1 MQNKGFVRVFAVLL
15 TLVCIFYLSF
25 TIVANKYM
33 TEAESSAGGDRVK
46 LSYYLDSL
54 STEKVWLG
62 YTFKEVREME
72 INLGLDLK
80 GGMNVI
86 LELNV
91 GDVLKSLS
99 GNNNDENFNK
109 ALAAANARSAKG
121 EKDYMNLFAEE
132 YNKVSPNGN
141 LASIFGTFELKDKI
155 NANST
160 NEQVLS
166 VLKGEL
172 ESAISNSFNV
182 LRTRIDR
189 FGVVS
194 PNIQRME
201 QAGRISVELPG
212 IKEPERVRKL
222 LQGSANLEFWE
233 TYENAEI
240 YPALAAANAAL
251 AQASSNDTTTVEV
264 IEETAAT
271 ETTSA
276 ADSILNKVTNAN
288 DKAKLAADEAAFK
301 KANPLF
307 ALLSPSSYQGRLAP
321 GPVVG
326 IAHYRDTAEINNI
339 LSSKVVKDLL
349 PRNTRLDWTV
359 KAVDEKNQY
368 YQLVALKASN
378 RNGEPALGGDVI
390 TDANADFSQQGG
402 GQEVSMS
409 MNQEGAKQWA
419 RITRENKGKSVAIV
433 LDNYV
438 YSFPRVNDEIP
449 NGRSSISGNFT
460 PEEAKDLA
468 NVLKSGKMPASV
480 KIIQEE
486 VVGPSLGKEA
496 INAGALSFVIALILL
511 MVYMMAVYGVVPG
524 IIANLG
530 LVFNMF
536 FTMGILASFQAVL
549 TLSGIAGL
557 VLSLGVAVD
566 ANVLI
571 YERAKEELRSGKNLK
586 KAVED
591 GYNNAFSA
599 IFDANLTSIITAI
612 ILFMFGTGPIKGFAT
627 TLIIGLVVSFFT
639 SVFLTRLVY
648 EKGLA
653 KGWFKNLTFTTSISK
668 NLLVNPKVDWVGL
681 RKKGYLISTVVI
693 GLFLV
698 SFFVRGLNMGI
709 DFTGGRN
716 YIVRFENPVNPQ
728 EVAKDLSPEFPGAA
742 LNVITIGDD
751 HQVRI
756 TTNYKIEDESP
767 LVDDE
772 ITEKLYKGLKPLLT
786 EGTDLQGFNDNY
798 ILSIQKVGPAIAKD
812 ITTGAIW
819 AVLFSMIGM
828 GLYIFIRF
836 RDLSFSVGT
845 IASALHDTLIIVG
858 VYSLAHGFL
867 PFSMEVDQ
875 SFIAAVLTVIGYSV
889 NDTVVIFDRIRE
901 IIGLHPNVDRK
912 TLINDALNTTLART
926 ISTSL
931 STFVVL
937 LCMFLLGGD
946 IIRSFCFALIIGI
959 ITGTYSTLFIAVP
972 IAYELQNKK
981 AKKEN
986 A

>member
-25 TIVANKYM
+25 TFVANKYM
-33 TEAESSAGGDRVK
+33 NEAEQTAGGDRVK
-46 LSYYLDSL
+46 LSYILDSL
-54 STEKVWLG
+54 STEKVWG
-62 YTFKEVREME
+62 PYTFKEVREME

-99 GNNNDENFNK
+99 GNNRDENFNK
-109 ALAAANARSAKG
+109 AIAAANIRNAKG
-121 EKDYMNLFAEE
+121 EKDYINLFAQE
-132 YNKVSPNGN
+132 YQKVSPNGS
-141 LASIFGTFELKDKI
+141 LAAIFGTFELKDKI
-155 NANST
+155 NSNST
-160 NEQVLS
+160 NQE
-166 VLKGEL
+166 VLKVLNEEL

-189 FGVVS
+189 FGVVA

-233 TYENAEI
+233 TYESAEI
-240 YPALAAANAAL
+240 LPALQMANNMLVSTEATV
-251 AQASSNDTTTVEV
+251 DTTKAEAKK
-264 IEETAAT
+264 ETAPV
-271 ETTSA
+271 SA
-276 ADSILNKVTNAN
+276 ADSILNKVASQNE
-288 DKAKLAADEAAFK
+288 DQAKLAADNAEYERR
-301 KANPLF
+301 NPLF
-307 ALLSPSSYQGRLAP
+307 SKLQPALMQNGAPAP

-326 IAHYRDTAEINNI
+326 YAHYKDTTAINQM
-339 LSSKVVKDLL
+339 LHTKAVKDLL
-349 PRNTRLDWTV
+349 PRGTKLNWSV
-359 KAVDEKNQY
+359 KAVDEKGQF
-368 YQLVALKASN
+368 YQLIALKASN
-378 RNGEPALGGDVI
+378 RNGEPALGGNVI
-390 TDANADFSQQGG
+390 TDARADFAQNGS

-419 RITRENKGKSVAIV
+419 RITRENEKKSVAIV
-433 LDNYV
+433 LDGYV
-438 YSFPRVNDEIP
+438 YSYPRVNGEIP

-468 NVLKSGKMPASV
+468 NVLKSGKMPATV

-486 VVGPSLGKEA
+486 VVGPSLGHEA
-496 INAGALSFVIALILL
+496 ISAGAISFVIALILL
-511 MVYMMAVYGVVPG
+511 MVYMMAVYGIVPG

-536 FTMGILASFQAVL
+536 FTMGILASFHAVL

-571 YERAKEELRSGKNLK
+571 YERAKEELRNGKNLK

-648 EKGLA
+648 ERGLA

-668 NLLVNPKVDWVGL
+668 NMLVNPKIDWVKL
-681 RKKGYLISTVVI
+681 RKKGYVISAIVVGGFLI
-693 GLFLV
+693 
-698 SFFVRGLNMGI
+698 SFFVRGLNYGI

-716 YIVRFENPVNPQ
+716 YIVRFENPVNTQ
-728 EVAKDLSPEFPGAA
+728 DVQKDLSPEFDGAS
-742 LNVITIGDD
+742 LSVITIGENN
-751 HQVRI
+751 QVRI
-756 TTNYKIEDESP
+756 TTNYKIADESP

-772 ITEKLYKGLKPLLT
+772 ITAKLYKGLKPLLGET
-786 EGTDLQGFNDNY
+786 TLDGFTQNN
-798 ILSIQKVGPAIAKD
+798 IMSIQKVGPAIAKD

-819 AVLFSMIGM
+819 AVVFSMIGM
-828 GLYIFIRF
+828 GLYILIRF
-836 RDLSFSVGT
+836 RDISFSAGT
-845 IASALHDTLIIVG
+845 IASAFHDTLIIIG
-858 VYSLAHGFL
+858 VYSLFHGWL
-867 PFSMEVDQ
+867 PFSMEIDQ

-931 STFVVL
+931 STFIVL
-937 LCMFLLGGD
+937 TCMFILGGD
-946 IIRSFCFALIIGI
+946 IIRSFCFALMVGI
-959 ITGTYSTLFIAVP
+959 VTGTYSTLFIAVP
-972 IAYELQNKK
+972 IAFEIQNKK
-981 AKKEN
+981 SKLKE
-986 A
+986 

>member
-25 TIVANKYM
+25 TFVANKYM
-33 TEAESSAGGDRVK
+33 NEAEQTAGGDRVK
-46 LSYYLDSL
+46 LSYILDSL
-54 STEKVWLG
+54 STEKVWG
-62 YTFKEVREME
+62 PYTFKEVREME

-99 GNNNDENFNK
+99 GNNRDENFNK
-109 ALAAANARSAKG
+109 AIAAANIRNAKG
-121 EKDYMNLFAEE
+121 EKDYINLFAQE
-132 YNKVSPNGN
+132 YQKVSPNGN
-141 LASIFGTFELKDKI
+141 LAAIFGTFELKDKI
-155 NANST
+155 NSNST
-160 NEQVLS
+160 NQE
-166 VLKGEL
+166 VLKVLNEEL

-189 FGVVS
+189 FGVVA

-233 TYENAEI
+233 TYESAEI
-240 YPALAAANAAL
+240 LPALQMANNMLVSTEATV
-251 AQASSNDTTTVEV
+251 DTTKAEAKK
-264 IEETAAT
+264 EEAPV
-271 ETTSA
+271 SA
-276 ADSILNKVTNAN
+276 ADSILNKVASQNE
-288 DKAKLAADEAAFK
+288 DQAKLAADNAEYERR
-301 KANPLF
+301 NPLF
-307 ALLSPSSYQGRLAP
+307 SKLQPALMQNGAPAP

-326 IAHYRDTAEINNI
+326 YAHYKDTTAINQM
-339 LSSKVVKDLL
+339 LHTKAVKDLL
-349 PRNTRLDWTV
+349 PRGTKLNWSV
-359 KAVDEKNQY
+359 KAVDEKGQF
-368 YQLVALKASN
+368 YQLIALKASN
-378 RNGEPALGGDVI
+378 RNGEPALGGNVI
-390 TDANADFSQQGG
+390 TDARADFAQNGS

-419 RITRENKGKSVAIV
+419 RITRENEKKSVAIV
-433 LDNYV
+433 LDGYV
-438 YSFPRVNDEIP
+438 YSYPRVNGEIP

-468 NVLKSGKMPASV
+468 NVLKSGKMPATV

-486 VVGPSLGKEA
+486 VVGPSLGHEA
-496 INAGALSFVIALILL
+496 ISAGAISFVIALILL
-511 MVYMMAVYGVVPG
+511 MVYMMAVYGIVPG

-536 FTMGILASFQAVL
+536 FTMGILASFHAVL

-571 YERAKEELRSGKNLK
+571 YERAKEELRNGKNLK

-648 EKGLA
+648 ERGLA

-668 NLLVNPKVDWVGL
+668 NMLVNPKIDWVKL
-681 RKKGYLISTVVI
+681 RKKGYVISAIVVGGFLI
-693 GLFLV
+693 
-698 SFFVRGLNMGI
+698 SFFVRGLNYGI

-716 YIVRFENPVNPQ
+716 YIVRFENPVNTQ
-728 EVAKDLSPEFPGAA
+728 EVQKDLSPEFDGAS
-742 LNVITIGDD
+742 LSVITIGENN
-751 HQVRI
+751 QVRI
-756 TTNYKIEDESP
+756 TTNYKIADESP

-772 ITEKLYKGLKPLLT
+772 ITAKLYKGLKPLLGET
-786 EGTDLQGFNDNY
+786 TLDGFTQNN
-798 ILSIQKVGPAIAKD
+798 IMSIQKVGPAIAKD

-819 AVLFSMIGM
+819 AVVFSMIGM
-828 GLYIFIRF
+828 GLYILIRF
-836 RDLSFSVGT
+836 RDISFSAGT
-845 IASALHDTLIIVG
+845 IASAFHDTLIIIG
-858 VYSLAHGFL
+858 VYSLFHGWL
-867 PFSMEVDQ
+867 PFSMEIDQ

-931 STFVVL
+931 STFIVL
-937 LCMFLLGGD
+937 TCMFILGGD
-946 IIRSFCFALIIGI
+946 IIRSFCFALMVGI
-959 ITGTYSTLFIAVP
+959 VTGTYSTLFIAVP
-972 IAYELQNKK
+972 IAFEIQNKK
-981 AKKEN
+981 SKLKE
-986 A
+986 

>member
-25 TIVANKYM
+25 TFVANKYM
-33 TEAESSAGGDRVK
+33 NEAEQTAGGDRVK
-46 LSYYLDSL
+46 LSYILDSL
-54 STEKVWLG
+54 STEKVWG
-62 YTFKEVREME
+62 PYTFKEVREME

-99 GNNNDENFNK
+99 GNNRDENFNK
-109 ALAAANARSAKG
+109 AIAAANIRNAKG
-121 EKDYMNLFAEE
+121 EKDYINLFAQE
-132 YNKVSPNGN
+132 YQKVSPNGN
-141 LASIFGTFELKDKI
+141 LAAIFGTFELKDKI
-155 NANST
+155 NSNST
-160 NEQVLS
+160 NQE
-166 VLKGEL
+166 VLKVLNEEL

-189 FGVVS
+189 FGVVA

-233 TYENAEI
+233 TYESAEI
-240 YPALAAANAAL
+240 LPALQMANNMLVSTEATV
-251 AQASSNDTTTVEV
+251 DTTKAEAKK
-264 IEETAAT
+264 ETAPV
-271 ETTSA
+271 SA
-276 ADSILNKVTNAN
+276 ADSILNKVASQNE
-288 DKAKLAADEAAFK
+288 DQAKLAADNAEYERR
-301 KANPLF
+301 NPLF
-307 ALLSPSSYQGRLAP
+307 SKLQPALMQNGAPAP

-326 IAHYRDTAEINNI
+326 YAHYKDTTAINQM
-339 LSSKVVKDLL
+339 LHTKAVKDLL
-349 PRNTRLDWTV
+349 PRGTKLNWSV
-359 KAVDEKNQY
+359 KAVDEKGQF
-368 YQLVALKASN
+368 YQLIALKASN
-378 RNGEPALGGDVI
+378 RNGEPALGGNVI
-390 TDANADFSQQGG
+390 TDARADFAQNGS

-419 RITRENKGKSVAIV
+419 RITRENEKKSVAIV
-433 LDNYV
+433 LDGYV
-438 YSFPRVNDEIP
+438 YSYPRVNGEIP

-468 NVLKSGKMPASV
+468 NVLKSGKMPATV

-486 VVGPSLGKEA
+486 VVGPSLGHEA
-496 INAGALSFVIALILL
+496 ISAGAISFVIALILL
-511 MVYMMAVYGVVPG
+511 MVYMMAVYGIVPG

-536 FTMGILASFQAVL
+536 FTMGILASFHAVL

-571 YERAKEELRSGKNLK
+571 YERAKEELRNGKNLK

-648 EKGLA
+648 ERGLA

-668 NLLVNPKVDWVGL
+668 NMLVNPKIDWVKL
-681 RKKGYLISTVVI
+681 RKKGYVISAIVVGGFLI
-693 GLFLV
+693 
-698 SFFVRGLNMGI
+698 SFFVRGLNYGI

-716 YIVRFENPVNPQ
+716 YIVRFENPVNTQ
-728 EVAKDLSPEFPGAA
+728 EVQKDLSPEFDGAS
-742 LNVITIGDD
+742 LSVITIGENN
-751 HQVRI
+751 QVRI
-756 TTNYKIEDESP
+756 TTNYKIADESP

-772 ITEKLYKGLKPLLT
+772 ITAKLYKGLKPLLGET
-786 EGTDLQGFNDNY
+786 TLDGFTQNN
-798 ILSIQKVGPAIAKD
+798 IMSIQKVGPAIAKD

-819 AVLFSMIGM
+819 AVVFSMIGM
-828 GLYIFIRF
+828 GLYILIRF
-836 RDLSFSVGT
+836 RDISFSAGT
-845 IASALHDTLIIVG
+845 IASAFHDTLIIIG
-858 VYSLAHGFL
+858 VYSLFHGWL
-867 PFSMEVDQ
+867 PFSMEIDQ

-931 STFVVL
+931 STFIVL
-937 LCMFLLGGD
+937 TCMFILGGD
-946 IIRSFCFALIIGI
+946 IIRSFCFALMVGI
-959 ITGTYSTLFIAVP
+959 VTGTYSTLFIAVP
-972 IAYELQNKK
+972 IAFEIQNKK
-981 AKKEN
+981 SKLKE
-986 A
+986 